1 MCGKGS
7 SGGGGFGSLA
17 PIQQSTTQASP
28 QAIQAYTKSLGLAD
42 VAVAQPFQQY
52 STDPN
57 AFVAPLTG
65 TQQQAIG
72 GLYGAQGAYQ
82 PYYQGAGQLTA
93 SAGTTAA
100 PQLAGQYMNPFMQ
113 QVINPVL
120 QQQGQQLAQ
129 QQAEAIRGG
138 AFGGERA
145 GLQRQALR
153 GQQGL
158 ATGQLYAGG
167 YNQALQAA
175 QGDLARQLQAG
186 QALGALG
193 TGAQTAALQAPQALL
208 GAGTLEQQTQ
218 QAGLTALYNQFL
230 QGRAYPYQ
238 QAQFYSNI
246 AGGLGPLLGQTTY
259 QSQAQNPFGMFLSEP
274 GAKTGVDGYADG
286 GVPQDRSQP
295 DVVGKTFDDQNIY
308 AYRYKDGGPAH
319 LGLMADEVQQA
330 HPEAVGY
337 APTGDRMVDYAA
349 ATDAAAR
356 MGGAVK
362 DTGDYARGGYAI
374 GGHLSYVD
382 PSDPGASDRRRMEAL
397 LASHKGGL
405 SGAASEYGPSG
416 ESYVTQKTYVPAG
429 TVRAGQQL
437 QHASFSPMQRQSGI
451 GSALEMGE
459 KLGGLLSK
467 GYDAYNK
474 YQDYKTLKSMP
485 QESSQPYE
493 LNKYDRGGIVPT
505 SYLPEEITG
514 EVRASQPLRPAEI
527 SDKGQDKESGL
538 SKLMSVGEKALD
550 AGIKY
555 GPLLAKG
562 ATMLASLSEP
572 HAKTGVRSGYAEGG
586 ESNFIDNLINAL
598 SGHGYIT
605 GETWERPQREA
616 ATREPMELHPAAR
629 SKGVVPSISPEQYRY
644 ERRMAERNMAPSLT
658 EEQYQQELEMGR
670 NNMRTERPMI
680 AGSRGIVPSNRFTPD
695 LDRELAM
702 GRHNMDYPTLAQ
714 ELAMGRRNLEY
725 PTLAEELE
733 MGRRNMAPSLTEE
746 EADRELAMGR
756 QNMMS
761 HGGRTGYATVGGV
774 RPANDDVFERGIL
787 GAESGHRQFD
797 EEGRT
802 LRSPKGAAGIAQVMP
817 GTAPEAARLAGLP
830 YNEQRYLTDPEYNE
844 ALGRAYYNKQLETF
858 GSKDKAAAA
867 YNAGPGALRNAL
879 RRAEREGGDY
889 LSYLPAETRA
899 YVPKVL
905 GLAGARGEEGV
916 PRITPE
922 AVTRAR
928 EGFRLD
934 RMAGSFT
941 PEQRSMMA
949 MDESSREGLGAAKQK
964 EEGGL
969 GDYLT
974 SEEFLIPAL
983 TGLGTAAT
991 TMIGAPTRNLGSA
1004 IGLGLGAGT
1013 VAGAQQVLATKAKQA
1028 EIEKARQEAGKI
1040 GRESELLQAEELALR
1055 AGIGSK
1061 APIRDEQGRLGY
1073 NVYIGDSRTPVFVT
1087 VNEFMQA
1094 TRAAEAEGKPSPYR
1108 FSPVPSSEV
1117 GAGAAPTQL
1126 PGGGAAAAG
1135 REETTAP
1142 TVKAPGVEAPAYAQL
1157 PPDITKLVKKNAM
1170 GVQSSGYKT
1179 LENDPIA
1186 NPFRDQEMSARE
1198 AQATIQQRN
1207 ALTKS
1212 LNELAR
1218 SGRLTQSGKF
1228 SAAIATPIVSW
1239 VGSALDAIGVP
1250 KEFTNTIRSP
1260 QDLGSAEVQEKIRT
1274 FMAAK
1279 RTQAGGQHSFAGLE
1293 AFLAAT
1299 PSQMNTPQ
1307 GAANLLADI
1316 YTAEQREIDIDRYY
1330 RKAREYAVDKLGLS
1344 PIEAEHIG
1352 QGLRD
1357 EYVKRMEPE
1366 YAKEKKAIA
1375 EMFLESNIPI
1385 KDPETGAMRK
1395 VPALSYIAEQGGRI
1409 PPELAQKIDKAHGT
1423 VNLMRYF
1430 SGS

>member
-1 MCGKGS
+1 M
-7 SGGGGFGSLA
+7 
-17 PIQQSTTQASP
+17 
-28 QAIQAYTKSLGLAD
+28 
-42 VAVAQPFQQY
+42 
-52 STDPN
+52 
-57 AFVAPLTG
+57 
-65 TQQQAIG
+65 
-72 GLYGAQGAYQ
+72 
-82 PYYQGAGQLTA
+82 
-93 SAGTTAA
+93 
-100 PQLAGQYMNPFMQ
+100 
-113 QVINPVL
+113 
-120 QQQGQQLAQ
+120 
-129 QQAEAIRGG
+129 
-138 AFGGERA
+138 
-145 GLQRQALR
+145 
-153 GQQGL
+153 
-158 ATGQLYAGG
+158 
-167 YNQALQAA
+167 
-175 QGDLARQLQAG
+175 
-186 QALGALG
+186 
-193 TGAQTAALQAPQALL
+193 
-208 GAGTLEQQTQ
+208 
-218 QAGLTALYNQFL
+218 
-230 QGRAYPYQ
+230 
-238 QAQFYSNI
+238 
-246 AGGLGPLLGQTTY
+246 
-259 QSQAQNPFGMFLSEP
+259 
-274 GAKTGVDGYADG
+274 
-286 GVPQDRSQP
+286 
-295 DVVGKTFDDQNIY
+295 
-308 AYRYKDGGPAH
+308 
-319 LGLMADEVQQA
+319 
-330 HPEAVGY
+330 
-337 APTGDRMVDYAA
+337 
-349 ATDAAAR
+349 
-356 MGGAVK
+356 
-362 DTGDYARGGYAI
+362 
-374 GGHLSYVD
+374 
-382 PSDPGASDRRRMEAL
+382 
-397 LASHKGGL
+397 
-405 SGAASEYGPSG
+405 
-416 ESYVTQKTYVPAG
+416 
-429 TVRAGQQL
+429 RAGQQL
-437 QHASFSPMQRQSGI
+437 EHARFSPVQQQSGL
-451 GSALEMGE
+451 GSALATGE
-459 KLGGLLSK
+459 KLGSLLSK

-474 YQDYKTLKSMP
+474 YKDYKTLKSSP
-485 QESSQPYE
+485 QESSQSYE
-493 LNKYDRGGIVPT
+493 LNYDRGGLVPT
-505 SYLPEEITG
+505 SYIPEEITG

-527 SDKGQDKESGL
+527 SRRGEEESGL
-538 SKLMSVGEKALD
+538 NKLMSVGEKALD

-562 ATMLASLSEP
+562 ATMLASMSEP
-572 HAKTGVRSGYAEGG
+572 SMKMGVRSGYAEGG

-605 GETWERPQREA
+605 GETWERPQREV

-644 ERRMAERNMAPSLT
+644 ERRMAERNMAPRLT

-680 AGSRGIVPSNRFTPD
+680 AGATGIVPSNRFTPD

-702 GRHNMDYPTLAQ
+702 GRHNMQYPTLAK

-746 EADRELAMGR
+746 EADKELAMGR

-761 HGGRTGYATVGGV
+761 HGGRTGYATVGGI
-774 RPANDDVFERGIL
+774 RPSNEDDIFEKGIL
-787 GAESGHRQFD
+787 GAESGRRQFD

-830 YNEQRYLTDPEYNE
+830 YDEQRYLTDADYNA

-867 YNAGPGALRNAL
+867 YNAGPGALQKAL
-879 RRAEREGGDY
+879 ARAEREGGDY

-899 YVPKVL
+899 YVPKVM
-905 GLAGARGEEGV
+905 GLAGARGEDEGITRV
-916 PRITPE
+916 TPE
-922 AVTRAR
+922 AVSRAR
-928 EGFRLD
+928 SGLGID
-934 RMAGSFT
+934 RMAGNFT
-941 PEQRSMMA
+941 PEQRRMMA
-949 MDESSREGLGAAKQK
+949 LDESSRKEGAK
-964 EEGGL
+964 EGGL

-991 TMIGAPTRNLGSA
+991 TMLGAPTTSLGSA
-1004 IGLGLGAGT
+1004 IGMGLGAGT

-1028 EIEKARQEAGKI
+1028 EIEKAKQEAGKI

-1094 TRAAEAEGKPSPYR
+1094 TRAAEADGKPSPYR

-1126 PGGGAAAAG
+1126 PGGGAAAG
-1135 REETTAP
+1135 REETAAP
-1142 TVKAPGVEAPAYAQL
+1142 TVKAPGVEAPAYVQL
-1157 PPDITKLVKKNAM
+1157 PSDITKLVKKNAL

-1179 LENDPIA
+1179 LANDPIA

-1260 QDLGSAEVQEKIRT
+1260 QDLGSSEVQEKIRT

-1344 PIEAEHIG
+1344 QIEAEHIG

-1375 EMFLESNIPI
+1375 EMFLESNIPV

>member
-28 QAIQAYTKSLGLAD
+28 QAIQAYTKALGLAD
-42 VAVAQPFQQY
+42 VAAAQPFQKY

-82 PYYQGAGQLTA
+82 PYYQGAGALTA
-93 SAGTTAA
+93 AAGTTST
-100 PQLAGQYMNPFMQ
+100 PQVVGQYMNPFMQ
-113 QVINPVL
+113 QVVNPVQQAL
-120 QQQGQQLAQ
+120 QQQQGQQLSQ

-145 GLQRQALR
+145 GLQRAQLMGQQQLGMGQALSPLY
-153 GQQGL
+153 QQGY
-158 ATGQLYAGG
+158 G
-167 YNQALQAA
+167 QALQAA
-175 QGDLARQLQAG
+175 QGDLSRQLQAG

-193 TGAQTAALQAPQALL
+193 SGAQTAALQAPQALL

-218 QAGLTALYNQFL
+218 QAGLSALYNQFL
-230 QGRAYPYQ
+230 QERAYPYQ

-246 AGGLGPLLGQTTY
+246 AGGLGPLLGQQTF

-274 GAKTGVDGYADG
+274 GAKMGVDSYADG
-286 GVPQDRSQP
+286 GFAQDRSQP

-374 GGHLSYVD
+374 GGHLSYID
-382 PSDPGASDRRRMEAL
+382 PSDPGASDRRRMDAL
-397 LASHKGGL
+397 IASHKGGL

-416 ESYVTQKTYVPAG
+416 QSYVTQKTYVPAG

-437 QHASFSPMQRQSGI
+437 QHASFSPMQRQGGI

-467 GYDAYNK
+467 GYEAYDK
-474 YQDYKTLKSMP
+474 YKVSKWP
-485 QESSQPYE
+485 GW
-493 LNKYDRGGIVPT
+493 GGNEPSRAAGGLVPT
-505 SYLPEEITG
+505 SYIPEEITG
-514 EVRASQPLRPAEI
+514 EVRTSQGLRPAEFA
-527 SDKGQDKESGL
+527 GREREESGL
-538 SKLMSVGEKALD
+538 NKLMSVGEKALD

-562 ATMLASLSEP
+562 ATMLAAMSEP
-572 HAKTGVRSGYAEGG
+572 GMKTGVRSGYAEGG

-605 GETWERPQREA
+605 GETWERPQREV

-680 AGSRGIVPSNRFTPD
+680 AGSRGIVPANRFTPD

-702 GRHNMDYPTLAQ
+702 GRHNMQYPTLAE

-746 EADRELAMGR
+746 EADKELAMGR
-756 QNMMS
+756 QNMMAY
-761 HGGRTGYATVGGV
+761 GGRAGYATVGGV
-774 RPANDDVFERGIL
+774 RPADDVFERGIL

-817 GTAPEAARLAGLP
+817 GTAPEAAKLAGLP
-830 YNEQRYLTDPEYNE
+830 FDEQRYLTDPDYNA

-867 YNAGPGALRNAL
+867 YNAGPGALQKAL
-879 RRAEREGGDY
+879 VRAEREGGDY

-899 YVPKVL
+899 YVPKVM
-905 GLAGARGEEGV
+905 GLAGARGEGEGI

-922 AVTRAR
+922 AVSRAR
-928 EGFRLD
+928 SGLGLD
-934 RMAGSFT
+934 RMAGNFT

-949 MDESSREGLGAAKQK
+949 LDESSRKEGAK
-964 EEGGL
+964 EGGL

-991 TMIGAPTRNLGSA
+991 TMLGAPTTSLGSA
-1004 IGLGLGAGT
+1004 IGMGLGAGT
-1013 VAGAQQVLATKAKQA
+1013 VTGAQQVLATKAKQA
-1028 EIEKARQEAGKI
+1028 EIEKAKQEAGKI
-1040 GRESELLQAEELALR
+1040 GEEARKIGGVDIERQKAETDAIRAGLYQTIVVPGEGVLLFDKNNPYGGYVKIMEADGTPVSGKEHLAEAVKQSGATPSASPGTAPPSAQPHSWEEPAVTNIPASYKAPGQAPLALDPT
-1055 AGIGSK
+1055 A
-1061 APIRDEQGRLGY
+1061 
-1073 NVYIGDSRTPVFVT
+1073 
-1087 VNEFMQA
+1087 
-1094 TRAAEAEGKPSPYR
+1094 AAEAKTRGYQEAEKARALGSDASRQMMRIAEMQEAVKSIETPKGGWMTKQGPWAEQRLNLAKGINFLTSSITGKEALPADEIASMEVLNKDAFR
-1108 FSPVPSSEV
+1108 LGSS
-1117 GAGAAPTQL
+1117 
-1126 PGGGAAAAG
+1126 
-1135 REETTAP
+1135 
-1142 TVKAPGVEAPAYAQL
+1142 
-1157 PPDITKLVKKNAM
+1157 
-1170 GVQSSGYKT
+1170 
-1179 LENDPIA
+1179 
-1186 NPFRDQEMSARE
+1186 
-1198 AQATIQQRN
+1198 
-1207 ALTKS
+1207 
-1212 LNELAR
+1212 
-1218 SGRLTQSGKF
+1218 
-1228 SAAIATPIVSW
+1228 AI
-1239 VGSALDAIGVP
+1239 SALSGHP
-1250 KEFTNTIRSP
+1250 
-1260 QDLGSAEVQEKIRT
+1260 
-1274 FMAAK
+1274 AASIVE
-1279 RTQAGGQHSFAGLE
+1279 QSVV
-1293 AFLAAT
+1293 AT
-1299 PSQMNTPQ
+1299 PSLANTKMGYQRLLSGLKMAAQYERDRGAFFSNYYTKFHNTQNAQELFDQLNPPQ
-1307 GAANLLADI
+1307 
-1316 YTAEQREIDIDRYY
+1316 
-1330 RKAREYAVDKLGLS
+1330 KYA
-1344 PIEAEHIG
+1344 
-1352 QGLRD
+1352 Q
-1357 EYVKRMEPE
+1357 
-1366 YAKEKKAIA
+1366 KAIA
-1375 EMFLESNIPI
+1375 AVILPAHLEALKKYGPNI
-1385 KDPETGAMRK
+1385 KD
-1395 VPALSYIAEQGGRI
+1395 
-1409 PPELAQKIDKAHGT
+1409 KIDAIYGAGT
-1423 VNLMRYF
+1423 TQVLM
-1430 SGS
+1430 GQ

>member
-28 QAIQAYTKSLGLAD
+28 QAIQAYTKALGLAD
-42 VAVAQPFQQY
+42 VAAAQPFQKY
-52 STDPN
+52 STDSN

-82 PYYQGAGQLTA
+82 PYYQGAGALTA
-93 SAGTTAA
+93 ASGTTST
-100 PQLAGQYMNPFMQ
+100 PQVVGQYMNPFMQ
-113 QVINPVL
+113 QVVNPVQRAL
-120 QQQGQQLAQ
+120 QQQQGQQLSQ

-145 GLQRQALR
+145 GLQRQVLR
-153 GQQGL
+153 GQQQLGM
-158 ATGQLYAGG
+158 GQALSPLYQQG
-167 YNQALQAA
+167 YGQALQAA
-175 QGDLARQLQAG
+175 QGDLGRQLQAG

-193 TGAQTAALQAPQALL
+193 TGAQAAALQAPQALL

-218 QAGLTALYNQFL
+218 QAGLSALYNQFL
-230 QGRAYPYQ
+230 QERAYPYQ

-246 AGGLGPLLGQTTY
+246 AGGLGPLLGQQTF

-274 GAKTGVDGYADG
+274 DAKMGVDSYADG
-286 GVPQDRSQP
+286 GFAQDRSQP

-330 HPEAVGY
+330 HPDAVGY

-416 ESYVTQKTYVPAG
+416 QSYVTQKTYVPAG

-437 QHASFSPMQRQSGI
+437 QHASFSPMQRQSGV

-467 GYDAYNK
+467 GYEAYDK
-474 YQDYKTLKSMP
+474 YKVSKWP
-485 QESSQPYE
+485 GW
-493 LNKYDRGGIVPT
+493 GGNEPSRAAGGLVPT
-505 SYLPEEITG
+505 SYIPEEITG
-514 EVRASQPLRPAEI
+514 EVRTSQGLRPAEFA
-527 SDKGQDKESGL
+527 GREREESGL

-562 ATMLASLSEP
+562 ATMLAAMSEP
-572 HAKTGVRSGYAEGG
+572 GMKTGVRS
-586 ESNFIDNLINAL
+586 
-598 SGHGYIT
+598 
-605 GETWERPQREA
+605 
-616 ATREPMELHPAAR
+616 
-629 SKGVVPSISPEQYRY
+629 
-644 ERRMAERNMAPSLT
+644 
-658 EEQYQQELEMGR
+658 
-670 NNMRTERPMI
+670 
-680 AGSRGIVPSNRFTPD
+680 
-695 LDRELAM
+695 
-702 GRHNMDYPTLAQ
+702 
-714 ELAMGRRNLEY
+714 
-725 PTLAEELE
+725 
-733 MGRRNMAPSLTEE
+733 
-746 EADRELAMGR
+746 
-756 QNMMS
+756 
-761 HGGRTGYATVGGV
+761 GYATVGGV
-774 RPANDDVFERGIL
+774 RPANEDDIFEKGII
-787 GAESGHRQFD
+787 GAESRGRQFD
-797 EEGRT
+797 REGRPLT
-802 LRSPKGAAGIAQVMP
+802 SPAGAIGIAQVMP
-817 GTAPEAARLAGLP
+817 GTAPEAAKLAGLEYDP
-830 YNEQRYLTDPEYNE
+830 VRYRNDPEYNK

-858 GSKDKAAAA
+858 GSEDKAAAA
-867 YNAGPGALRNAL
+867 YNAGPGALQKAL
-879 RRAEREGGDY
+879 ARAEREGGDY

-905 GLAGARGEEGV
+905 GLAGARGEGEGV

-922 AVTRAR
+922 AVSRAKS
-928 EGFRLD
+928 GLSLD
-934 RMAGSFT
+934 RMAGNFT

-949 MDESSREGLGAAKQK
+949 LDESSRKEGAK
-964 EEGGL
+964 EGGL

-991 TMIGAPTRNLGSA
+991 TMLGAPTTSLGSA
-1004 IGLGLGAGT
+1004 IGMGLGAGT

-1028 EIEKARQEAGKI
+1028 EIEKAKQEAGKI

-1094 TRAAEAEGKPSPYR
+1094 TRAAEADGKPSPYR

-1126 PGGGAAAAG
+1126 PGGGAAAG
-1135 REETTAP
+1135 REETAAP
-1142 TVKAPGVEAPAYAQL
+1142 TVKAPGVEAPAYVQL
-1157 PPDITKLVKKNAM
+1157 PSDITKLVKKNAL

-1260 QDLGSAEVQEKIRT
+1260 QDLGSSEVQEKIRT

-1344 PIEAEHIG
+1344 QIEAEHIG

-1375 EMFLESNIPI
+1375 EMFLESNIPV

>member
-274 GAKTGVDGYADG
+274 GAKMGVDGYADG
-286 GVPQDRSQP
+286 GAPQDRSQP

-308 AYRYKDGGPAH
+308 AYRYKDGSPAQ
-319 LGLMADEVQQA
+319 LGLMADEVQRR

-467 GYDAYNK
+467 GYEAYNK
-474 YQDYKTLKSMP
+474 YKTSREDS
-485 QESSQPYE
+485 ESARA
-493 LNKYDRGGIVPT
+493 LGGGIVPK
-505 SYLPEEITG
+505 SYIPEEITG
-514 EVRASQPLRPAEI
+514 EVRTSQGLRPAEFAG
-527 SDKGQDKESGL
+527 KEREESGL
-538 SKLMSVGEKALD
+538 SKLMGVGEKALD
-550 AGIKY
+550 IGMKY

-562 ATMLASLSEP
+562 ATALAAMSEP
-572 HAKTGVRSGYAEGG
+572 GMKTGVR
-586 ESNFIDNLINAL
+586 
-598 SGHGYIT
+598 
-605 GETWERPQREA
+605 
-616 ATREPMELHPAAR
+616 PAAR
-629 SKGVVPSISPEQYRY
+629 DG
-644 ERRMAERNMAPSLT
+644 
-658 EEQYQQELEMGR
+658 MG
-670 NNMRTERPMI
+670 I
-680 AGSRGIVPSNRFTPD
+680 
-695 LDRELAM
+695 
-702 GRHNMDYPTLAQ
+702 
-714 ELAMGRRNLEY
+714 
-725 PTLAEELE
+725 
-733 MGRRNMAPSLTEE
+733 
-746 EADRELAMGR
+746 
-756 QNMMS
+756 
-761 HGGRTGYATVGGV
+761 
-774 RPANDDVFERGIL
+774 RPANEDDIFERGII
-787 GAESGHRQFD
+787 GAESRGRQFD
-797 EEGRT
+797 REGRPLT
-802 LRSPKGAAGIAQVMP
+802 SPAGAIGIAQVMP
-817 GTAPEAARLAGLP
+817 GTAPEAAKLAGLDFDP
-830 YNEQRYLTDPEYNE
+830 VRYRNDPEYNK
-844 ALGRAYYNKQLETF
+844 ALGKAYFNKQLETF
-858 GSKDKAAAA
+858 GSEDKAAAA

-899 YVPKVL
+899 YVPKVMGL
-905 GLAGARGEEGV
+905 GAARGEDEGT
-916 PRITPE
+916 PRVTPE

-928 EGFRLD
+928 SGLGLD
-934 RMAGSFT
+934 RMAGNFT
-941 PEQRSMMA
+941 PEQRRMMA
-949 MDESSREGLGAAKQK
+949 MDESSRKEDAK
-964 EEGGL
+964 EGGL

-991 TMIGAPTRNLGSA
+991 TMLGAPTTNIGSA
-1004 IGLGLGAGT
+1004 IGMGLGAGT
-1013 VAGAQQVLATKAKQA
+1013 VAGAQQVLPTKAKQA
-1028 EIEKARQEAGKI
+1028 EIERAKQEAGRIGVEAQKI
-1040 GRESELLQAEELALR
+1040 AGVDTQKQQAEIDAIRAGLYQTVVVPGEGVLLFDKNNPYAGYTKIMEADGTPVSGKERIVEEVKKSGSPTSTTPQQPHAWEVPTATDVPANYKPSGQATLALDPTAAQEAKTR
-1055 AGIGSK
+1055 
-1061 APIRDEQGRLGY
+1061 GY
-1073 NVYIGDSRTPVFVT
+1073 
-1087 VNEFMQA
+1087 
-1094 TRAAEAEGKPSPYR
+1094 AEAEKARGI
-1108 FSPVPSSEV
+1108 
-1117 GAGAAPTQL
+1117 GADASRQMMRIAEMEEAVKSLETPR
-1126 PGGGAAAAG
+1126 GGW
-1135 REETTAP
+1135 
-1142 TVKAPGVEAPAYAQL
+1142 
-1157 PPDITKLVKKNAM
+1157 
-1170 GVQSSGYKT
+1170 
-1179 LENDPIA
+1179 
-1186 NPFRDQEMSARE
+1186 
-1198 AQATIQQRN
+1198 
-1207 ALTKS
+1207 LTKQGPWADQR
-1212 LNELAR
+1212 LNLAKGINFLT
-1218 SGRLTQSGKF
+1218 SAITGKEALPAEEIASMEVLNKDAFRLGS
-1228 SAAIATPIVSW
+1228 SAI
-1239 VGSALDAIGVP
+1239 SALSGHP
-1250 KEFTNTIRSP
+1250 
-1260 QDLGSAEVQEKIRT
+1260 
-1274 FMAAK
+1274 AASIVE
-1279 RTQAGGQHSFAGLE
+1279 QSVV
-1293 AFLAAT
+1293 AT
-1299 PSQMNTPQ
+1299 PSLANTKMGYQ
-1307 GAANLLADI
+1307 RLLAGLKMAAQ
-1316 YTAEQREIDIDRYY
+1316 YEQDRGKFFSNYY
-1330 RKAREYAVDKLGLS
+1330 NKFHNTQQAQELFDQLNPPQKYA
-1344 PIEAEHIG
+1344 
-1352 QGLRD
+1352 Q
-1357 EYVKRMEPE
+1357 
-1366 YAKEKKAIA
+1366 KAIA
-1375 EMFLESNIPI
+1375 SVILPAHLDALRKYGPNI
-1385 KDPETGAMRK
+1385 KDR
-1395 VPALSYIAEQGGRI
+1395 
-1409 PPELAQKIDKAHGT
+1409 IDKIYGAGT
-1423 VNLMRYF
+1423 TDTLLM
-1430 SGS
+1430 GQ

>member
-28 QAIQAYTKSLGLAD
+28 QAIQAYTKALGLAD
-42 VAVAQPFQQY
+42 VAAAQPFQKY

-82 PYYQGAGQLTA
+82 PYYQGAGALTA
-93 SAGTTAA
+93 AAGTTST
-100 PQLAGQYMNPFMQ
+100 PQVVGQYMNPFMQ
-113 QVINPVL
+113 QVVNPVQQAL
-120 QQQGQQLAQ
+120 QQQQGQQLAQ

-145 GLQRQALR
+145 GLQRAQLMGQQQLGMGQALSPLY
-153 GQQGL
+153 QQGY
-158 ATGQLYAGG
+158 G
-167 YNQALQAA
+167 QALQAA
-175 QGDLARQLQAG
+175 QGDLSRQLQAG

-193 TGAQTAALQAPQALL
+193 SGAQTAALQAPQALL

-218 QAGLTALYNQFL
+218 QAGLSALYNQFL
-230 QGRAYPYQ
+230 QERAYPYQ

-246 AGGLGPLLGQTTY
+246 AGGLGPLLGQQTF

-274 GAKTGVDGYADG
+274 GAKMGVDSYADG
-286 GVPQDRSQP
+286 GFAQDRSQP

-382 PSDPGASDRRRMEAL
+382 PSDPGASDRRRMDAL

-416 ESYVTQKTYVPAG
+416 QSYVTQKTYVPAG

-437 QHASFSPMQRQSGI
+437 QHASFSPMQRQGGI

-467 GYDAYNK
+467 GYEAYDK
-474 YQDYKTLKSMP
+474 YKVSKWP
-485 QESSQPYE
+485 GW
-493 LNKYDRGGIVPT
+493 GGNEPSRAAGGLVPT
-505 SYLPEEITG
+505 SYIPEEITG
-514 EVRASQPLRPAEI
+514 EVRTSQGLRPAEFA
-527 SDKGQDKESGL
+527 GREREESGL
-538 SKLMSVGEKALD
+538 NKLMSVGEKALD

-562 ATMLASLSEP
+562 ATMLAAMSEP
-572 HAKTGVRSGYAEGG
+572 SMKTGVRSGYAEGG

-605 GETWERPQREA
+605 GETWERPQREV

-702 GRHNMDYPTLAQ
+702 GRHNMQYPTLAE

-746 EADRELAMGR
+746 EADKELAMGR
-756 QNMMS
+756 QNMMAY
-761 HGGRTGYATVGGV
+761 GGRAGYATVGGV
-774 RPANDDVFERGIL
+774 RPADDVFERGIL

-817 GTAPEAARLAGLP
+817 GTAPEAAKLAGLP
-830 YNEQRYLTDPEYNE
+830 
-844 ALGRAYYNKQLETF
+844 F
-858 GSKDKAAAA
+858 
-867 YNAGPGALRNAL
+867 
-879 RRAEREGGDY
+879 
-889 LSYLPAETRA
+889 
-899 YVPKVL
+899 
-905 GLAGARGEEGV
+905 
-916 PRITPE
+916 
-922 AVTRAR
+922 
-928 EGFRLD
+928 
-934 RMAGSFT
+934 
-941 PEQRSMMA
+941 
-949 MDESSREGLGAAKQK
+949 
-964 EEGGL
+964 
-969 GDYLT
+969 
-974 SEEFLIPAL
+974 
-983 TGLGTAAT
+983 
-991 TMIGAPTRNLGSA
+991 
-1004 IGLGLGAGT
+1004 
-1013 VAGAQQVLATKAKQA
+1013 
-1028 EIEKARQEAGKI
+1028 
-1040 GRESELLQAEELALR
+1040 
-1055 AGIGSK
+1055 
-1061 APIRDEQGRLGY
+1061 DEQLHF
-1073 NVYIGDSRTPVFVT
+1073 DS
-1087 VNEFMQA
+1087 N
-1094 TRAAEAEGKPSPYR
+1094 
-1108 FSPVPSSEV
+1108 
-1117 GAGAAPTQL
+1117 
-1126 PGGGAAAAG
+1126 
-1135 REETTAP
+1135 
-1142 TVKAPGVEAPAYAQL
+1142 
-1157 PPDITKLVKKNAM
+1157 
-1170 GVQSSGYKT
+1170 
-1179 LENDPIA
+1179 
-1186 NPFRDQEMSARE
+1186 
-1198 AQATIQQRN
+1198 
-1207 ALTKS
+1207 
-1212 LNELAR
+1212 
-1218 SGRLTQSGKF
+1218 
-1228 SAAIATPIVSW
+1228 
-1239 VGSALDAIGVP
+1239 
-1250 KEFTNTIRSP
+1250 
-1260 QDLGSAEVQEKIRT
+1260 
-1274 FMAAK
+1274 
-1279 RTQAGGQHSFAGLE
+1279 
-1293 AFLAAT
+1293 
-1299 PSQMNTPQ
+1299 
-1307 GAANLLADI
+1307 
-1316 YTAEQREIDIDRYY
+1316 
-1330 RKAREYAVDKLGLS
+1330 
-1344 PIEAEHIG
+1344 
-1352 QGLRD
+1352 
-1357 EYVKRMEPE
+1357 
-1366 YAKEKKAIA
+1366 
-1375 EMFLESNIPI
+1375 
-1385 KDPETGAMRK
+1385 
-1395 VPALSYIAEQGGRI
+1395 
-1409 PPELAQKIDKAHGT
+1409 
-1423 VNLMRYF
+1423 YF
-1430 SGS
+1430 K

>member
-28 QAIQAYTKSLGLAD
+28 QAIQAYTKALGLAD
-42 VAVAQPFQQY
+42 VAAAQPFQKY

-82 PYYQGAGQLTA
+82 PYYQGAGALTA
-93 SAGTTAA
+93 AAGTTST
-100 PQLAGQYMNPFMQ
+100 PQVVGQYMNPFMQ
-113 QVINPVL
+113 QVVNPVQQAL
-120 QQQGQQLAQ
+120 QQQQGQQLSQ

-145 GLQRQALR
+145 GLQRAQLMGQQQLGMGQALSPLY
-153 GQQGL
+153 QQGY
-158 ATGQLYAGG
+158 G
-167 YNQALQAA
+167 QALQAA
-175 QGDLARQLQAG
+175 QGDLSRQLQAG

-193 TGAQTAALQAPQALL
+193 SGAQTAALQAPQALL

-218 QAGLTALYNQFL
+218 QAGLSALYNQFL
-230 QGRAYPYQ
+230 QERAYPYQ

-246 AGGLGPLLGQTTY
+246 AGGLGPLLGQQTF

-274 GAKTGVDGYADG
+274 GAKMGVDSYADG
-286 GVPQDRSQP
+286 GFAQDRSQP

-374 GGHLSYVD
+374 GGHLSYID
-382 PSDPGASDRRRMEAL
+382 PSDPGASDRRRMDAL
-397 LASHKGGL
+397 IASHKGGL

-416 ESYVTQKTYVPAG
+416 QSYVTQKTYVPAG

-437 QHASFSPMQRQSGI
+437 QHASFSPMQRQGGI

-467 GYDAYNK
+467 GYEAYDK
-474 YQDYKTLKSMP
+474 YKVSKWP
-485 QESSQPYE
+485 GW
-493 LNKYDRGGIVPT
+493 GGNEPSRAAGGLVPT
-505 SYLPEEITG
+505 SYIPEEITG

-527 SDKGQDKESGL
+527 STKEREESGL

-562 ATMLASLSEP
+562 ATMLAAMSEP
-572 HAKTGVRSGYAEGG
+572 GMKTGVRSGYAEGG

-605 GETWERPQREA
+605 GETWERPQREV

-680 AGSRGIVPSNRFTPD
+680 AGSRGIVPANRFTPD

-702 GRHNMDYPTLAQ
+702 GRHNMQYPTLAE

-746 EADRELAMGR
+746 EADKELAMGR
-756 QNMMS
+756 QNMMAY
-761 HGGRTGYATVGGV
+761 GGRAGYATVGGV
-774 RPANDDVFERGIL
+774 RPADDVFERGIL

-817 GTAPEAARLAGLP
+817 GTAPEAAKLAGLP
-830 YNEQRYLTDPEYNE
+830 FDEQRYLTDPDYNA

-867 YNAGPGALRNAL
+867 YNAGPGALQKAL
-879 RRAEREGGDY
+879 ARAEREGGDY

-905 GLAGARGEEGV
+905 GLAGARGEGEGI

-922 AVTRAR
+922 AVSRAR
-928 EGFRLD
+928 SGLGLD
-934 RMAGSFT
+934 RMAGNFT

-949 MDESSREGLGAAKQK
+949 LDESSRKGVGAAKP
-964 EEGGL
+964 EGERAAAVRE
-969 GDYLT
+969 GDAQRGGQPVE
-974 SEEFLIPAL
+974 S
-983 TGLGTAAT
+983 AAEDQ
-991 TMIGAPTRNLGSA
+991 GEDR
-1004 IGLGLGAGT
+1004 
-1013 VAGAQQVLATKAKQA
+1013 QVRLRGHAD
-1028 EIEKARQEAGKI
+1028 EPLRHPPIKAR
-1040 GRESELLQAEELALR
+1040 
-1055 AGIGSK
+1055 
-1061 APIRDEQGRLGY
+1061 
-1073 NVYIGDSRTPVFVT
+1073 
-1087 VNEFMQA
+1087 
-1094 TRAAEAEGKPSPYR
+1094 
-1108 FSPVPSSEV
+1108 
-1117 GAGAAPTQL
+1117 
-1126 PGGGAAAAG
+1126 
-1135 REETTAP
+1135 
-1142 TVKAPGVEAPAYAQL
+1142 
-1157 PPDITKLVKKNAM
+1157 
-1170 GVQSSGYKT
+1170 
-1179 LENDPIA
+1179 
-1186 NPFRDQEMSARE
+1186 
-1198 AQATIQQRN
+1198 
-1207 ALTKS
+1207 
-1212 LNELAR
+1212 
-1218 SGRLTQSGKF
+1218 
-1228 SAAIATPIVSW
+1228 
-1239 VGSALDAIGVP
+1239 
-1250 KEFTNTIRSP
+1250 
-1260 QDLGSAEVQEKIRT
+1260 
-1274 FMAAK
+1274 
-1279 RTQAGGQHSFAGLE
+1279 
-1293 AFLAAT
+1293 
-1299 PSQMNTPQ
+1299 
-1307 GAANLLADI
+1307 
-1316 YTAEQREIDIDRYY
+1316 
-1330 RKAREYAVDKLGLS
+1330 
-1344 PIEAEHIG
+1344 
-1352 QGLRD
+1352 
-1357 EYVKRMEPE
+1357 
-1366 YAKEKKAIA
+1366 
-1375 EMFLESNIPI
+1375 
-1385 KDPETGAMRK
+1385 
-1395 VPALSYIAEQGGRI
+1395 
-1409 PPELAQKIDKAHGT
+1409 
-1423 VNLMRYF
+1423 
-1430 SGS
+1430 

>member
-7 SGGGGFGSLA
+7 SGGGGYGSLA

-28 QAIQAYTKSLGLAD
+28 QAINAYTKALGLAD
-42 VAVAQPFQQY
+42 VAAAQPFQQY

-153 GQQGL
+153 GQQEL
-158 ATGQLYAGG
+158 ALGQLYAGG
-167 YNQALQAA
+167 YGQALGAA
-175 QGDLARQLQAG
+175 QSDLARQLQAG

-274 GAKTGVDGYADG
+274 GAKMGVDGYADG

-295 DVVGKTFDDQNIY
+295 DVVGRTFDDQNIY
-308 AYRYKDGGPAH
+308 AYRYKDGSPAQ
-319 LGLMADEVQQA
+319 LGLMADEVQRA

-362 DTGDYARGGYAI
+362 ETGDYARGGYAI

-397 LASHKGGL
+397 IASHKGGL

-437 QHASFSPMQRQSGI
+437 QHASFSPMQRQSGV
-451 GSALEMGE
+451 GSALEVGE

-467 GYDAYNK
+467 GYEAYNK
-474 YQDYKTLKSMP
+474 YKTSREDSEHTKAL
-485 QESSQPYE
+485 
-493 LNKYDRGGIVPT
+493 GGGVVPT
-505 SYLPEEITG
+505 SYIPEEITG
-514 EVRASQPLRPAEI
+514 EVRSSSGLRPADFAGRERE
-527 SDKGQDKESGL
+527 ESGL

-562 ATMLASLSEP
+562 ATALAAMSEP
-572 HAKTGVRSGYAEGG
+572 GMKTGVR
-586 ESNFIDNLINAL
+586 
-598 SGHGYIT
+598 
-605 GETWERPQREA
+605 P
-616 ATREPMELHPAAR
+616 
-629 SKGVVPSISPEQYRY
+629 
-644 ERRMAERNMAPSLT
+644 
-658 EEQYQQELEMGR
+658 
-670 NNMRTERPMI
+670 
-680 AGSRGIVPSNRFTPD
+680 
-695 LDRELAM
+695 
-702 GRHNMDYPTLAQ
+702 
-714 ELAMGRRNLEY
+714 
-725 PTLAEELE
+725 
-733 MGRRNMAPSLTEE
+733 
-746 EADRELAMGR
+746 
-756 QNMMS
+756 
-761 HGGRTGYATVGGV
+761 GYATVGGV
-774 RPANDDVFERGIL
+774 RPANDDDFFERGML
-787 GAESGHRQFD
+787 GVESGHRQFD
-797 EEGRT
+797 EQGRT

-817 GTAPEAARLAGLP
+817 GTAPEAAKLAGLP
-830 YNEQRYLTDPEYNE
+830 YDEQRYLNDAKYNA
-844 ALGRAYYNKQLETF
+844 ALGKAYYNKQLETF

-889 LSYLPAETRA
+889 LSYLPAETQA
-899 YVPKVL
+899 YVPKAL
-905 GLAGARGEEGV
+905 GLAGARGEGEGV

-922 AVTRAR
+922 AVTRAKS
-928 EGFRLD
+928 GFDLD
-934 RMAGSFT
+934 RMASNFT
-941 PEQRSMMA
+941 PQQRSMMA
-949 MDESSREGLGAAKQK
+949 LDESSKSGVGAAKPK
-964 EEGGL
+964 EEGAL

-991 TMIGAPTRNLGSA
+991 TMLGAPTTNIGSA
-1004 IGLGLGAGT
+1004 IGMGLGAGT
-1013 VAGAQQVLATKAKQA
+1013 VAGAQQVLPTKAKQA
-1028 EIEKARQEAGKI
+1028 EIERAKQEAGRIGQEAKKI
-1040 GRESELLQAEELALR
+1040 GGVDTERVQAEIDQIR
-1055 AGIGSK
+1055 AGLYQIIPVPGVGVLLFDK
-1061 APIRDEQGRLGY
+1061 NNPYKGY
-1073 NVYIGDSRTPVFVT
+1073 TKIMEDNGEPVPGK
-1087 VNEFMQA
+1087 EHL
-1094 TRAAEAEGKPSPYR
+1094 AEAAKQS
-1108 FSPVPSSEV
+1108 
-1117 GAGAAPTQL
+1117 GAQTATSAP
-1126 PGGGAAAAG
+1126 
-1135 REETTAP
+1135 TTAP
-1142 TVKAPGVEAPAYAQL
+1142 SQSWESPAITNIPANYKPAGQVTLAIDPVAAEEAKTRGYQEAEKARNLGADASRQMMRIKEMEEAVK
-1157 PPDITKLVKKNAM
+1157 N
-1170 GVQSSGYKT
+1170 
-1179 LENDPIA
+1179 LESPKGGW
-1186 NPFRDQEMSARE
+1186 
-1198 AQATIQQRN
+1198 
-1207 ALTKS
+1207 LTKQGPWAES
-1212 LNELAR
+1212 RLNIAKNINFLTSAITGKEALPADEIA
-1218 SGRLTQSGKF
+1218 SMEVLNKDAFRLGS
-1228 SAAIATPIVSW
+1228 SAI
-1239 VGSALDAIGVP
+1239 SALSGHPAASI
-1250 KEFTNTIRSP
+1250 
-1260 QDLGSAEVQEKIRT
+1260 VQ
-1274 FMAAK
+1274 
-1279 RTQAGGQHSFAGLE
+1279 QSVV
-1293 AFLAAT
+1293 AT
-1299 PSQMNTPQ
+1299 PSLANTRMGYQRLLSGLKMAAQYERDRGAFFSNYYGKFHNTQ
-1307 GAANLLADI
+1307 GAQELFDELNPP
-1316 YTAEQREIDIDRYY
+1316 E
-1330 RKAREYAVDKLGLS
+1330 KYA
-1344 PIEAEHIG
+1344 
-1352 QGLRD
+1352 Q
-1357 EYVKRMEPE
+1357 
-1366 YAKEKKAIA
+1366 KAIA
-1375 EMFLESNIPI
+1375 AVVLPAHLEALKKYGPNIQ
-1385 KDPETGAMRK
+1385 D
-1395 VPALSYIAEQGGRI
+1395 
-1409 PPELAQKIDKAHGT
+1409 KIDAIYGT
-1423 VNLMRYF
+1423 GTTKVLM
-1430 SGS
+1430 GQ